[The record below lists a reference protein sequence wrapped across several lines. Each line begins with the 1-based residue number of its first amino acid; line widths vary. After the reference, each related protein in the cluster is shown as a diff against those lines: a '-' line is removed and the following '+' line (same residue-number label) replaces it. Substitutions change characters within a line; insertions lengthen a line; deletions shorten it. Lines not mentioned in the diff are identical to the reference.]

1 MSNQKFLTVA
11 MRIED
16 ATNRGEFVD
25 EIFQRFMEQQA
36 RDGVEIF
43 AASWTDLFSER
54 DELEARVERLERGDE

>member
-16 ATNRGEFVD
+16 ATNRGKFVD

-43 AASWTDLFSER
+43 AASWTDLFAER
-54 DELEARVERLERGDE
+54 DELEERVERLERGDE